1 MLFSFLTLC
10 SLTKLKIKYFFLKL
24 GYKDLSDKNAI
35 TIPVIFLQNVKNV
48 KNKAYQKVTFL
59 ALVIEILGS
68 ISITVGKFETLGSNF
83 SHEIRRAKLL
93 AS

>member
-59 ALVIEILGS
+59 ALEAGQKVSKIEESTI
-68 ISITVGKFETLGSNF
+68 KF
-83 SHEIRRAKLL
+83 
-93 AS
+93 